1 MKRLSFLLLVGVLA
15 AACGGSNR
23 MSKAQYQQRLTAD
36 SKAVQKVITQLTKSG
51 SSPTLAG
58 FATKVDAA
66 EAVVKK
72 SADDLAAAKPP
83 KDVDADNATIVT
95 ALRKIQSS
103 FETMKTAAA
112 SGGSTAVLTATA
124 ALERSPELKAAERA
138 IGDMKKKGYDVGVLG
153 S

>member
-1 MKRLSFLLLVGVLA
+1 MKRLSFLVLLGVLA
-15 AACGGSNR
+15 AACGGSSR
-23 MSKAQYQQRLTAD
+23 LSKAQYQQRLTAD

-72 SADDLAAAKPP
+72 AADDLAAAKPP
-83 KDVDADNATIVT
+83 KAVDADNATVVT

-103 FETMKTAAA
+103 FEKMKTAAA
-112 SGGSTAVLTATA
+112 SGGSIAVLTATA

-138 IGDMKKKGYDVGVLG
+138 IGDMKKQGYDVGVLG
-153 S
+153 A